1 MRTRASSWSSWE
13 LAGVGLM
20 ALAALIGA
28 ACFLIVHNAFEL
40 LFAAFFLCILTGVAI
55 GLVLLVTACFKKM
68 GQGPPG

>member
-1 MRTRASSWSSWE
+1 
-13 LAGVGLM
+13 M